1 MLPGSVLG
9 PVAHDEQDTSPV
21 ITFHPVWKGHVTQA
35 SGKLAVSVRP
45 WVPSLPTCHVTRGVL
60 RRMRHHWV
68 EQTWKILEDAGLER
82 PEGRG
87 LDGKEQ
93 RAGCATVHMGEGYV
107 KDGGGLIHLSMLRL
121 LQQNTGDGVAYRGSF
136 SRLGS
141 PRLRK
146 GWVQWL
152 VRAYFLFIDGV
163 FLLCPRTVKRQENS
177 GSLGSLL

>member
-1 MLPGSVLG
+1 MLQGSALG
-9 PVAHDEQDTSPV
+9 PVAHDEQDTSLV
-21 ITFHPVWKGHVTQA
+21 LTFHSVWKGHVTQA
-35 SGKLAVSVRP
+35 SRKLAVSMRP
-45 WVPSLPTCHVTRGVL
+45 WMPSLPTFRVTRGVL

-68 EQTWKILEDAGLER
+68 EQTWKTLEDAGLER

-93 RAGCATVHMGEGYV
+93 RAVSAKVHIWKVYL
-107 KDGGGLIHLSMLRL
+107 KDVSGLIHLSLFQL
-121 LQQNTGDGVAYRGSF
+121 LQPNTGDWVAYRSLF

-163 FLLCPRTVKRQENS
+163 FLLCPHTVKR
-177 GSLGSLL
+177 